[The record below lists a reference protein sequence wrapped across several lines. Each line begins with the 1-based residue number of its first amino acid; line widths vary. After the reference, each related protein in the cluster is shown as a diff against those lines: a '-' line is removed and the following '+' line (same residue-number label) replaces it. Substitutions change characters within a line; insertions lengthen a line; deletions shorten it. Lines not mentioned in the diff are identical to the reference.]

1 MDNIDGIVNICTAN
15 NMILK
20 KNKLTKQYDLGF
32 TIYNPKFNLRTI
44 LNINLYKLVES
55 LNTEYIERIEE
66 INVINPLNEID
77 VLIFLKP
84 VFKDYNI
91 LKCYLCIKI
100 ILSEENGCISFK
112 NTDIPYDENKIQ
124 GYTRIS
130 NNTTETRIIIHS
142 DNLLT
147 INHTFEVNLFD
158 IFPSA
163 MQNIIAKMVKAVF
176 NKVKVFCE
184 KINN

>member
-1 MDNIDGIVNICTAN
+1 MDNINDIVNICNAN

-20 KNKLTKQYDLGF
+20 KNKLTKQYDLNF
-32 TIYNPKFNLRTI
+32 TIYNPNYNLKNI
-44 LNINLYKLVES
+44 ININLYKLVES
-55 LNTEYIERIEE
+55 LNTEYIEQIKV
-66 INVINPLNEID
+66 INIINPLNEID
-77 VLIFLKP
+77 VLIFIKP
-84 VFKDYNI
+84 IFKDYNF
-91 LKCYLCIKI
+91 LKYYLCIKI
-100 ILSEENGCISFK
+100 ILSEENGCIYFK

-124 GYTRIS
+124 DYTRIS
-130 NNTTETRIIIHS
+130 NNTTETHIIIHS

-158 IFPSA
+158 IFPSV

-176 NKVKVFCE
+176 YKVKIFCE